1 MNVFDEM
8 GVYWAEM
15 ADQNQTEKQVQ
26 FLKNHL
32 ELSMIVL
39 DVACGTGRHIIPL
52 SQQGYHMV
60 GLDVSLNLL
69 RIAKQRSKETQ
80 LIRGDMRFLPFKAE
94 AFGAAISVDTSFGYL
109 PAEVEDRVS
118 LVEIKRVLTKRSVF
132 IIDVFNRQELTQKYK
147 DKNQLDKQKEYPHF
161 FLQQKRNVS
170 PEGDWLCDLWIIQ
183 DKLSGQ
189 LSTFEHEVRL
199 YERTELEGML
209 ENAGFEVKEVYGG
222 YENGKFSSQSPHLLL
237 IVETK

>member
-15 ADQNQTEKQVQ
+15 ADQNQTEKQVK

-32 ELSMIVL
+32 EQSMIVL

-52 SQQGYHMV
+52 SQQGYRMV

-80 LIRGDMRFLPFKAE
+80 LVRGDMRFLPFKAE

-109 PAEVEDRVS
+109 LTEVEDRAS
-118 LVEIKRVLTKRSVF
+118 LVEIKRVLAKRSVF
-132 IIDVFNRQELTQKYK
+132 VIDVFNRQELTQKYE
-147 DKNQLDKQKEYPHF
+147 DKNQPHKQKEYPSF
-161 FLQQKRNVS
+161 FLQQKRTIS
-170 PEGDWLCDLWIIQ
+170 PKGDWLCDLWIIQ
-183 DKLSGQ
+183 DKLNGQ
-189 LSTFEHEVRL
+189 LSTFEHRVRL
-199 YERTELEGML
+199 YEHTELKGML
-209 ENAGFEVKEVYGG
+209 ENAGYEVKEVYGG
-222 YENGKFSSQSPHLLL
+222 YENEKFSSQSPQL
-237 IVETK
+237 IFIGETK

>member
-8 GVYWAEM
+8 GVYWADM
-15 ADQNQTEKQVQ
+15 ADQNQTEKQVK
-26 FLKNHL
+26 FLKKHFDP
-32 ELSMIVL
+32 SMIVL

-52 SQQGYHMV
+52 SQQGYRMV

-69 RIAKQRSKETQ
+69 RIAKQHSKETQ
-80 LIRGDMRFLPFKAE
+80 LVRGDMRFLPFKAE

-109 PAEVEDRVS
+109 PTEVEDMVS
-118 LVEIKRVLTKRSVF
+118 LVEIKRVLEKRCVF
-132 IIDVFNRQELTQKYK
+132 VIDVFNRQELTQKYK
-147 DKNQLDKQKEYPHF
+147 DKNQPDKQKEYPRF
-161 FLQQKRNVS
+161 FLRQKRTLS
-170 PEGDWLCDLWIIQ
+170 PEADWLCDLWIIQ

-199 YERTELEGML
+199 YERTGLEGML
-209 ENAGFEVKEVYGG
+209 ENAGFEVKEVYGD
-222 YENGKFSSQSPHLLL
+222 YENGKFSSQSPRLIL